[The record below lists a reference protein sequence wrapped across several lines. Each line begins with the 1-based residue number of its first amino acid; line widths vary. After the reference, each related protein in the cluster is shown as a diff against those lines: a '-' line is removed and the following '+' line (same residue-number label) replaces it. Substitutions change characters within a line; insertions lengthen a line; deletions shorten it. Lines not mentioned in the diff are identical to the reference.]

1 MKMENYNMRTEIIN
15 TVLSIIESWKNTND
29 INSPT
34 LYSDILEELKK
45 LDISEDD
52 LDYLDIVLQ
61 GMLTLIRRQNG

>member
-1 MKMENYNMRTEIIN
+1 MRTEIIN
-15 TVLSIIESWKNTND
+15 MVLSIIESWKNTND

>member
-1 MKMENYNMRTEIIN
+1 MENYNMRTEIIN

>member
-1 MKMENYNMRTEIIN
+1 MKTEIIN

-61 GMLTLIRRQNG
+61 GMLTLIRRQNE

>member
-1 MKMENYNMRTEIIN
+1 MRTEIIN
-15 TVLSIIESWKNTND
+15 TVLGIIGSWKNTND

>member
-1 MKMENYNMRTEIIN
+1 MRTEIIN

>member
-1 MKMENYNMRTEIIN
+1 MRTEIIN

-29 INSPT
+29 LNSPT
-34 LYSDILEELKK
+34 LYLDIHEELKK

>member
-1 MKMENYNMRTEIIN
+1 MRTEIIN

-52 LDYLDIVLQ
+52 LDYSSSRNADID
-61 GMLTLIRRQNG
+61 T